1 MAMSQIQE
9 HIRLSLKKRHQ
20 PDEVS
25 WPPPLLLLAAHAV
38 VRHLVYG
45 GCEYSP
51 GSTGSSF
58 LCSEIL
64 AIMDVCGFA
73 AAEVIFRACMQLDSR
88 FTFYHNVRTQDLP
101 NPCIELPSWSRCYP
115 PNYISDV
122 TQPRGKYY
130 WSFCDCDAVK
140 RPHYRQLYY
149 HDRCYERLL
158 WLREKKKKKARKTTA
173 VRDAKPAKRGR
184 RKRL

>member
-1 MAMSQIQE
+1 MSQIQE
-9 HIRLSLKKRHQ
+9 HIRLSAKKRHQ

-64 AIMDVCGFA
+64 ALMDVCGFA
-73 AAEVIFRACMQLDSR
+73 AAEIFFRACMQLDSR
-88 FTFYHNVRTQDLP
+88 FTAYHDIRWQDLP
-101 NPCIELPSWSRCYP
+101 SPCIELPSWSRCYP
-115 PNYISDV
+115 DVISNSISDV

-130 WSFCDCDAVK
+130 WSLCDCGAAK
-140 RPHYRQLYY
+140 RPHYRQQYY

-158 WLREKKKKKARKTTA
+158 WLREKKKKKVEMLK
-173 VRDAKPAKRGR
+173 KIR
-184 RKRL
+184 RKRR